1 MRQRRSKF
9 TGLVCASRTLLAYS
23 HFTEIK
29 SQYFFFFKN
38 NAVFFLLILYFVI
51 DVWFWALLEL
61 KLRGPHTV
69 SSENKNG
76 AKTLVIQ
83 PNRIINKFRRD
94 FKQFRSKKKYEKH
107 NTPPVSDW
115 YKKTSEKTS
124 QDLLSFSVTSYPLR
138 LLWLSS
144 CTMYHF
150 GDKGSKNV
158 CHNRK
163 CFYVANI
170 ELHEI

>member
-1 MRQRRSKF
+1 MI
-9 TGLVCASRTLLAYS
+9 CASRSVLACS

-29 SQYFFFFKN
+29 SHCFFFFKN
-38 NAVFFLLILYFVI
+38 NAVFLLILYFVI

-61 KLRGPHTV
+61 KHRGPHNV

-83 PNRIINKFRRD
+83 PNRIINKFSRD
-94 FKQFRSKKKYEKH
+94 FKQFRSKKKYKKP

-124 QDLLSFSVTSYPLR
+124 QDLLSFSVTSYPSR
-138 LLWLSS
+138 LLWLSN
-144 CTMYHF
+144 CIIYHF
-150 GDKGSKNV
+150 GNKGSKNF

-163 CFYVANI
+163 YFYVANI